1 MERGAPTGVTAF
13 FRSRESGDGGAR
25 DRRPPLR
32 EWPRGLWAMV
42 GVLSAA
48 AAVLTSAIQW
58 VPGTGAPHTPSAAAA
73 GIREIELTAQETDW
87 ELFPGTKV
95 KAWTYN
101 GTLPGPELRVTEGD
115 LVRVTLRNALPVPTA
130 LHFHGIDLPN
140 AMDGVPGLTQDAVP
154 PGGSFVYEFIATNPG
169 TRWYHSHQDA
179 EVQGPLGLYGPMIV
193 EPKAPEPVQYDRE
206 YTYVLSEW
214 ALALTPAVAL
224 GEASLPTSGPGAPHA
239 KQLDFDLFLMNGKA
253 HDSIPPLQL
262 KQGERVRIRLTNA
275 GQLVHTI
282 HSHGHS
288 FKIVA
293 TDGNLVPAAAQL
305 TKDSVTLGPSER
317 VDLELRAVNPG
328 IWMFHCHMEHHMAN
342 GMMTTIRYEGVQPP
356 VLPAAGP
363 AGGRVLHAPPP
374 AGAGQT
380 AAVVSGHQH
389 GAPVTPAVATTPVAT
404 TPVATTPV
412 AAPAPATGAAPAAT
426 EGGAR
431 IVMVDNRVQHGR
443 LTVAKGT
450 TVTWV
455 NNGSN
460 VHTISAQDGSFDSG
474 AVAPG
479 QSFAYTFDTSG
490 EVAFFCRQHLLNGMG
505 GTVGVQ

>member
-1 MERGAPTGVTAF
+1 M
-13 FRSRESGDGGAR
+13 
-25 DRRPPLR
+25 
-32 EWPRGLWAMV
+32 
-42 GVLSAA
+42 
-48 AAVLTSAIQW
+48 
-58 VPGTGAPHTPSAAAA
+58 
-73 GIREIELTAQETDW
+73 
-87 ELFPGTKV
+87 
-95 KAWTYN
+95 
-101 GTLPGPELRVTEGD
+101 TEGD

-193 EPKAPEPVQYDRE
+193 EPRAPEPVQYDRE

-214 ALALTPAVAL
+214 ALALTPAVAV

-253 HDSIPPLQL
+253 HDSIAPLLL
-262 KQGERVRIRLTNA
+262 KQGERVRIRLINA

-293 TDGNLVPAAAQL
+293 TDGNLVPAGAQL

-363 AGGRVLHAPPP
+363 VGGRVLQAPPP
-374 AGAGQT
+374 TDAGAPS
-380 AAVVSGHQH
+380 ALLSGHQH
-389 GAPVTPAVATTPVAT
+389 GAPATPAVATTPGAT
-404 TPVATTPV
+404 TPGATT
-412 AAPAPATGAAPAAT
+412 ATAPAT
-426 EGGAR
+426 EGGVR
-431 IVMVDNRVQHGR
+431 IVMVDNRFQPGR
-443 LTVAKGT
+443 VTVLAGT

-479 QSFAYTFDTSG
+479 QSFAYTFDEPG
-490 EVAFFCRQHLLNGMG
+490 EYAFFCRQHLLNGMG
-505 GTVGVQ
+505 GTVVVQ